1 MAKYNESG
9 AKRGGIMLQVAIVE
23 DDAKDRERL
32 AEFLKRYEEECQ
44 QQIRCSFFTDG
55 LSFISDYTPS
65 YDIILM
71 DIAMPN
77 MDGMSAAH
85 RLRKVDESVC
95 LIFITN
101 MAQYA
106 IAGYEVNALD
116 FLLKP
121 VEYFRFAAKL
131 DKAVQ
136 NCNLKKDRTL
146 AFRTGDTY
154 IKVNLSAICYI
165 RSEKHYVFLV
175 TREGEYRVRASM
187 KEMEQQLPP
196 ELFVRCD
203 NSYIVNLAYVKR
215 IDRDSAQVGADM
227 IPISRPRRK
236 EFVNAFTRYLGELQ

>member
-1 MAKYNESG
+1 
-9 AKRGGIMLQVAIVE
+9 MLQVAIVE
-23 DDAKDRERL
+23 DDAKDSERL
-32 AEFLKRYEEECQ
+32 AEFLKRYEQERQ

-77 MDGMSAAH
+77 MDGMSAAR
-85 RLRKVDESVC
+85 RLRKTDETVC

-106 IAGYEVNALD
+106 IAGYEVGALD

-136 NCNLKKDRTL
+136 SCALKKDRTL
-146 AFRTGDTY
+146 TFRTGDDY
-154 IKVNLSAICYI
+154 IRVRLSEICYI
-165 RSEKHYVFLV
+165 KSEKHYVFLV
-175 TREGEYRVRASM
+175 TKGGEYRVRASM
-187 KEMEQQLPP
+187 KEMEQQLPG

-203 NSYIVNLAYVKR
+203 NSHIVNLAYVTR
-215 IDRDSAQVGADM
+215 INRDSAQVGDATV
-227 IPISRPRRK
+227 PISRPRRK